1 MRWFF
6 DAGFP
11 DNKMKTAALKD
22 TLCFREGSM
31 QVYCSA
37 LTAATWVIFSFGV
50 KWQNWGSQLWGVPPD
65 VQSRWQSPASWVK
78 TAACGSQEGPQTQ
91 KVVTQRP
98 EHLRSA
104 SSNQGMAPDRV
115 LLPSNIT
122 GGERIFITYGDFWGG
137 KSHKNT
143 GKLLINVF
151 PTLIRVIIQVFHKEG
166 NIIVGVQ
173 HLQLSNMDLL
183 WVSALLNRWL
193 QPYYSWKM
201 TKVFQI
207 IYRKEK
213 RVLASPSHQN

>member
-1 MRWFF
+1 MIGREFLRSLPSLVTASRGDFSSLESLIDWTEGQAQTTSWFLITAIAATF
-6 DAGFP
+6 SVDIKAWWGGSLMSVSGVFP

-98 EHLRSA
+98 EHRGSA

-143 GKLLINVF
+143 GK
-151 PTLIRVIIQVFHKEG
+151 
-166 NIIVGVQ
+166 
-173 HLQLSNMDLL
+173 
-183 WVSALLNRWL
+183 
-193 QPYYSWKM
+193 
-201 TKVFQI
+201 
-207 IYRKEK
+207 
-213 RVLASPSHQN
+213 